1 MQLQL
6 KLNPFCFLS
15 VNSIMQHT
23 GCTISSS
30 SINVVNESINGIT
43 MITNLS
49 QTEELFPKYTLV
61 QSMREL
67 INGMLKNIKNDNC
80 IHEEC
85 NCVREL
91 TE

>member
-1 MQLQL
+1 MQY
-6 KLNPFCFLS
+6 
-15 VNSIMQHT
+15 T
-23 GCTISSS
+23 ACTISFSS
-30 SINVVNESINGIT
+30 NNVVSEAINEIT

-67 INGMLKNIKNDNC
+67 INGMLKNIEIDNS
-80 IHEEC
+80 INEGC